1 MKQIENEFTDDNRN
15 VLLFENSASF
25 NLIHDVNRLAIRETD
40 SLQYLRQICNLLVEK
55 HGCSDAW
62 GLLLDRSGQ
71 KAVCAESDAGE
82 SRFQKT
88 DRFGRDDLPGCAR
101 AALDERNVVCIA
113 EPASSCNEC
122 SLSVRCAGD
131 ASYCVCLS
139 HGENLHGVLS
149 ISVPSSNLN
158 LDNVQ
163 GLLKALA
170 SNVAMVIHTTEI
182 EVARIQ
188 AEMTRKRSE
197 QRLDLAL
204 KGANLGLWD
213 WNLQTGEVVFD
224 ERWATILGF
233 TCDGDEP
240 NIGSW
245 ESVIHTDDMSQV
257 DAVLSDHFLG
267 KTAFYESEHRV
278 RAKSGN
284 WKWVLDRGRIVER
297 APDGTPLRATGTIL
311 DITLRKK
318 TEEER
323 ERLAEQLRQSQKIES
338 IGRLAGG
345 IAHDLNNLLSP
356 IIGYSEMALMD
367 LHPEEAL
374 HGDMAEIRE
383 AAERAKTLTQQLLAF
398 GRKQVLTMQS
408 LFINDVINKSKKM
421 MRRLIREDIEMRFRL
436 DSAPGKTKADSFQI
450 QQILMNLAL
459 NASDSMPSGGRMMIE
474 TRNVLLD
481 EEYVTSHP
489 VVETGHYVL
498 LSVSDTG
505 IGMDQETLNQIFEPF
520 FTTKE
525 IGRGTGL
532 GLATVYGIVKQHG
545 GYIWAYSEPGLGT
558 TFNIYLPRIET
569 DSSSTDISSNHPA
582 VAQNAETILVVE
594 DEDAV
599 RKLTCRILEKQGYDV
614 LEARTTGEAIRIAE
628 NEESFIHL
636 LLTDIVMPGLNGR
649 ELYERVASFLPDTK
663 VLYMSGYSDD
673 VVAYHGILDSG
684 VHFLQK
690 PFSVENLVKTIR
702 KTLDE

>member
-1 MKQIENEFTDDNRN
+1 MKHLGKESTDNSREI
-15 VLLFENSASF
+15 LLFADNDSL
-25 NLIHDVNRLAIRETD
+25 NLINEVNRLAIRETD
-40 SLQYLRQICNLLVEK
+40 SLQYLRHICNLLVDK

-82 SRFQKT
+82 SRFQNN
-88 DRFGRDDLPGCAR
+88 DRFTRDDLPECAR
-101 AALDERNVVCIA
+101 KALDGSDIVCTA
-113 EPASSCNEC
+113 EPTSTCTEC
-122 SLSVRCAGD
+122 TLSVRCAD
-131 ASYCVCLS
+131 DFSYSACLS
-139 HGENLHGVLS
+139 YGENIHGVLS
-149 ISVPSSNLN
+149 ISVPASSVTLESI
-158 LDNVQ
+158 Q
-163 GLLKALA
+163 GLLKAVA

-188 AEMTRKRSE
+188 AEMTRKHSE

-245 ESVIHTDDMSQV
+245 ESVIHSDDMSDV
-257 DAVLSDHFLG
+257 DAVLRDHFAG

-297 APDGTPLRATGTIL
+297 ADDGTPLRATGTIL
-311 DITLRKK
+311 DITLRKE

-323 ERLAEQLRQSQKIES
+323 EKLAEQLRQSQKIES

-367 LHPEEAL
+367 LRPEEAL
-374 HGDMAEIRE
+374 HGDMTEIRE

-398 GRKQVLTMQS
+398 GRKQVLSMQS
-408 LFINDVINKSKKM
+408 MYINDVINKSKMM
-421 MRRLIREDIEMRFRL
+421 MRRLIREDIEMRFRF
-436 DSAPGKTKADSFQI
+436 APSLGKTKADLFQL
-450 QQILMNLAL
+450 QQILMNLAI
-459 NASDSMPSGGRMMIE
+459 NAGDAMPSGGRMTIE

-481 EEYVTSHP
+481 EAYVTGHP
-489 VVETGHYVL
+489 VVEKGHYVL

-505 IGMDQETLNQIFEPF
+505 IGMDQETLDQIFEPF

-558 TFNIYLPRIET
+558 TFKIYLPRIET
-569 DSSSTDISSNHPA
+569 DSSITDISSDHP
-582 VAQNAETILVVE
+582 VPVQGAETVLVVE

-628 NEESFIHL
+628 NEESVIHL

-649 ELYERVASFLPDTK
+649 ELYERVSSFLPDTK

-690 PFSVENLVKTIR
+690 PFSVENLLGSIR
-702 KTLDE
+702 NTLDE